1 MNLTHRE
8 SLRSVSLSFA
18 TCWNVSPWQQRGS
31 GDTDL
36 PEVQQGMKVL
46 GTPLGHPSFVE
57 AQLTEQRTFLERIP
71 EVEDLQSAWSL
82 LVHSASMRANCLLRV
97 VEQSVV
103 NYAGAHDDGMWRC
116 FCRILRIDVVQ
127 EEHFRSAAGMPLVLG
142 GLRLRSAVWLSR
154 SAFWAS
160 WADCL
165 PMVLSRHR
173 DVATRFVVN
182 LEGAPDTPSLGAAA
196 SAMWSLTGSMG
207 FGPPSWRALAEGAR
221 PEKGSVRRGWQHEAA
236 SRVDRHFREC
246 CLTGYLH
253 VTEFRCV
260 PRRGQAPVWR

>member
-1 MNLTHRE
+1 M
-8 SLRSVSLSFA
+8 
-18 TCWNVSPWQQRGS
+18 
-31 GDTDL
+31 
-36 PEVQQGMKVL
+36 
-46 GTPLGHPSFVE
+46 
-57 AQLTEQRTFLERIP
+57 
-71 EVEDLQSAWSL
+71 
-82 LVHSASMRANCLLRV
+82 
-97 VEQSVV
+97 V

-116 FCRILRIDVVQ
+116 LCRILRIDVVQ
-127 EEHFRSAAGMPLVLG
+127 EEHIRSAAGMPLVLG
-142 GLRLRSAVWLSR
+142 GLGLRSAVRLSR

-196 SAMWSLTGSMG
+196 SAMWSLTGTVG

-221 PEKGSVRRGWQHEAA
+221 PENVDPEDLEPGVCAAVGRTKQHLVWTGTSGSM
-236 SRVDRHFREC
+236 C
-246 CLTGYLH
+246 CLTGCLH
-253 VTEFRCV
+253 VTELRCV